1 MKRRLKNEGTIMQV
15 GTYADGR
22 AKYRGRVRVTLP
34 DGTRKRVDTRYF
46 DSATAA
52 SDAIPALIEEY
63 SVAVIS
69 HNETVESYL
78 MNWFD
83 EDPDL
88 APKSIENRLMNIK
101 QRIVPSI
108 GQYSLKEIGAPHIR
122 KVYDANKH
130 LSKNSKVQIR
140 RTLNK
145 AFEDAIES
153 RLITRNPM
161 HDYRNH
167 PKVHKAKITTLTD
180 KDQDSLLAVKDRWN
194 PLWELLLGTG
204 CRISE
209 ALALKWSSVNIDEGY
224 IEITQQL
231 QRVQGK
237 LVLRELKTESSEREI
252 EIDDQL
258 IDVLRDMKTEL
269 QQQKII
275 PLDGLLFPNRFGG
288 GLEHKV
294 VARAFAHSLEKAG
307 IQRHY
312 TLHNLRAT
320 HATMCA
326 EADLPTKVTQ
336 ERLGHADPAITTKY
350 YTHVTD
356 RMKRQ
361 SVKKLNNYR
370 QDRAKVAKK
379 VANSDISA
387 DK

>member
-1 MKRRLKNEGTIMQV
+1 MQV

-252 EIDDQL
+252 EIDDLL

-275 PLDGLLFPNRFGG
+275 P
-288 GLEHKV
+288 
-294 VARAFAHSLEKAG
+294 
-307 IQRHY
+307 Y
-312 TLHNLRAT
+312 
-320 HATMCA
+320 
-326 EADLPTKVTQ
+326 
-336 ERLGHADPAITTKY
+336 
-350 YTHVTD
+350 
-356 RMKRQ
+356 
-361 SVKKLNNYR
+361 
-370 QDRAKVAKK
+370 
-379 VANSDISA
+379 
-387 DK
+387 

>member
-1 MKRRLKNEGTIMQV
+1 MKRRLKDEGTIMHV
-15 GTYADGR
+15 GSYADGR
-22 AKYRGRVRVTLP
+22 AKYRGRVRITLP
-34 DGTRKRVDTRYF
+34 DGTHKRVDTGYF
-46 DSATAA
+46 DTATATA
-52 SDAIPALIEEY
+52 EAIPALIEKY
-63 SVAVIS
+63 SAGVIS

-88 APKSIENRLMNIK
+88 APKSIESRLMNIK

-108 GQYSLKEIGAPHIR
+108 GQYALKEIGAPHIK

-130 LSKNSKVQIR
+130 LSKNSRVQIR

-153 RLITRNPM
+153 KLITRNPM

-167 PKVHKAKITTLTD
+167 PKKHKVKITTLTD
-180 KDQDSLLAVKDRWN
+180 KDQDGLLAVKDRWN

-204 CRISE
+204 CRIGE
-209 ALALKWSSVNIDEGY
+209 ALALKWSSVHLEESY
-224 IEITQQL
+224 IEITQQI
-231 QRVQGK
+231 QRVKGK
-237 LVLRELKTESSEREI
+237 LVFRDLKTESSEREI
-252 EIDDQL
+252 DIDDQL
-258 IDVLRDMKTEL
+258 IDVLRDMKAAL
-269 QQQKII
+269 QQQKVI
-275 PLDGLLFPNRFGG
+275 PLDGLLFPNTFGG

-294 VARAFAHSLEKAG
+294 VARAFARSLEKAG

-387 DK
+387 DN